1 MQVFAGCVLERHEI
15 CNRFA
20 SDERGQKTFSTI
32 VTTVAVGSVSW
43 SCSSLRIDM
52 SLLDWE
58 LRRLI
63 TSSAVPRDVPKIGV
77 EIDFEI
83 GL

>member
-32 VTTVAVGSVSW
+32 VTTVAAFLGLVPVY
-43 SCSSLRIDM
+43 
-52 SLLDWE
+52 E
-58 LRRLI
+58 LTCLY
-63 TSSAVPRDVPKIGV
+63 
-77 EIDFEI
+77 
-83 GL
+83 